1 MLSPIILIPRV
12 SVGPWGGG
20 SLSDPEAVFNEVV
33 GTSIALEWL
42 GLFFEVCIGRV
53 KGRSR

>member
-1 MLSPIILIPRV
+1 MRSPIIFIPRI

-20 SLSDPEAVFNEVV
+20 SLSDPEAVYNEVV

-42 GLFFEVCIGRV
+42 GLFLEVCVGRV
-53 KGRSR
+53 KGCGR

>member
-1 MLSPIILIPRV
+1 MRSPIILIPRI

-20 SLSDPEAVFNEVV
+20 SLSDPEAVYNEVV

-42 GLFFEVCIGRV
+42 GLFLEICVGRV
-53 KGRSR
+53 KGSAL